1 MDNHVS
7 NTPRDGNILLLLL
20 DIMKKVDREPILGK
34 QKKELV
40 KIEIRNVLG
49 IVVYDRYEYILDLII
64 DLLVGI
70 SKKDINLGLNNVK
83 KCFC

>member
-1 MDNHVS
+1 MDNVS
-7 NTPRDGNILLLLL
+7 NTPDDGNILYLLL
-20 DIMKKVDREPILGK
+20 DIMRKVDKEPILGG

-70 SKKDINLGLNNVK
+70 SKKDIKLGLNNIK